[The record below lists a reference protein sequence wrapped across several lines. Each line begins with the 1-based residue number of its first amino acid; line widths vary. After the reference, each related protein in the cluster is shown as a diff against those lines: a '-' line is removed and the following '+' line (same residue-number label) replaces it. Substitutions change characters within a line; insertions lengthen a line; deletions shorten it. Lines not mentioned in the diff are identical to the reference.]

1 MSNQKHEHHIIP
13 LSTYFKV
20 FGALM
25 VLTALTVITAQVDLG
40 GWANIVLA
48 MFIATIKA
56 SLVLMFFMHLYYDN
70 KTNLI
75 FFLGSVLFLIIF
87 ITFTLIDV
95 DYRDKIYKEGAM
107 SPQDDKSYKEY
118 ITKQPSPSSDH

>member
-1 MSNQKHEHHIIP
+1 MNEQKHEHHIIP

-25 VLTALTVITAQVDLG
+25 VLTALTVLTAQVDLG
-40 GWANIVLA
+40 GWINIIVA
-48 MFIATIKA
+48 MVIATIKA

-75 FFLGSVLFLIIF
+75 FFLGSILFLVIF

-95 DYRDKIYKEGAM
+95 DYRDKIYKEGGM
-107 SPQDDKSYKEY
+107 SPQGEKSYKEY
-118 ITKQPSPSSDH
+118 ITKTPASSEH